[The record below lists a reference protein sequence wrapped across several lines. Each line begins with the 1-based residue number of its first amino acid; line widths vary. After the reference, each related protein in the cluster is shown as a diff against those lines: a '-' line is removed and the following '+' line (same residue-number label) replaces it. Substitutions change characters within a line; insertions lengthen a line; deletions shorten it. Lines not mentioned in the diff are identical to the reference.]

1 MLNRFHVQFSNK
13 NIPFSNYNFQLN
25 LNILIFKFFQEQTV
39 TVKKE
44 KRFWILS
51 LQSCFTV
58 LYSSILHFK
67 MIVVDLL
74 THTVKLGYNEVGY
87 NERGYNELF
96 YSEHPV
102 IANKLKTLV
111 CYRSF

>member
-1 MLNRFHVQFSNK
+1 
-13 NIPFSNYNFQLN
+13 
-25 LNILIFKFFQEQTV
+25 
-39 TVKKE
+39 
-44 KRFWILS
+44 
-51 LQSCFTV
+51 
-58 LYSSILHFK
+58 

-102 IANKLKTLV
+102 ITNKLKTLV
-111 CYRSF
+111 CYGSF